1 MNNEQLASEEVVL
14 KEYPY
19 STRRME
25 GQQVIGVGNLILTNE
40 RLVFLNRVPLNEEEV
55 EYLQKFSG
63 KATTKRTIDLAL
75 ALHKKNFQVPLSSV
89 ISVKTGLYS
98 IFPFPRPCLRISYRS
113 EKKRKIKAVS
123 FMFTIPIWKGW
134 FQLEITTIKAWGRII
149 KEAVRYKQSTT
160 SQRIVQCSLV
170 ALGAESNDYYS
181 PLAMKNCLP
190 VSTADGC

>member
-1 MNNEQLASEEVVL
+1 MKDEQLASEEVVL
-14 KEYPY
+14 KEYPRY
-19 STRRME
+19 THRME

-75 ALHKKNFQVPLSSV
+75 TLHKKNFQVPLSSV

-98 IFPFPRPCLRISYRS
+98 ILPFPRPCLRISYRS
-113 EKKRKIKAVS
+113 EKKKKIKTIS
-123 FMFTIPIWKGW
+123 FMFTMPLWKGW

-160 SQRIVQCSLV
+160 SQ
-170 ALGAESNDYYS
+170 
-181 PLAMKNCLP
+181 
-190 VSTADGC
+190 

>member
-1 MNNEQLASEEVVL
+1 MTDEQLASEEVVL

-98 IFPFPRPCLRISYRS
+98 ILPFPRPCLHISYRS
-113 EKKRKIKAVS
+113 EKKKRIKTIS
-123 FMFTIPIWKGW
+123 FMFTIPLWKGW
-134 FQLEITTIKAWGRII
+134 FQLEITIIMAWVRII
-149 KEAVRYKQSTT
+149 REAVRYKQLTT
-160 SQRIVQCSLV
+160 SQ
-170 ALGAESNDYYS
+170 
-181 PLAMKNCLP
+181 
-190 VSTADGC
+190 

>member
-1 MNNEQLASEEVVL
+1 MKDEQLASEEVVL

-75 ALHKKNFQVPLSSV
+75 TLHKKNFQVPLSSV
-89 ISVKTGLYS
+89 TLVKTGLYS
-98 IFPFPRPCLRISYRS
+98 ILPFPRPCLRISYRS
-113 EKKRKIKAVS
+113 EKKKKIKAVS
-123 FMFTIPIWKGW
+123 FMFTIPLWKGW

-160 SQRIVQCSLV
+160 SQ
-170 ALGAESNDYYS
+170 
-181 PLAMKNCLP
+181 
-190 VSTADGC
+190 

>member
-1 MNNEQLASEEVVL
+1 MTDEQLASEEVVL
-14 KEYPY
+14 KEYPR
-19 STRRME
+19 STHRME

-40 RLVFLNRVPLNEEEV
+40 RLVFLNRVPLNDEEV

-75 ALHKKNFQVPLSSV
+75 TLHKKNFQVPLSSV

-98 IFPFPRPCLRISYRS
+98 ILPFPRPCLRISYRS
-113 EKKRKIKAVS
+113 EKKKKIKAVS
-123 FMFTIPIWKGW
+123 FMFTIPLWKGW

-160 SQRIVQCSLV
+160 SQ
-170 ALGAESNDYYS
+170 
-181 PLAMKNCLP
+181 
-190 VSTADGC
+190 

>member
-1 MNNEQLASEEVVL
+1 MKDEQLASEEVVL

-55 EYLQKFSG
+55 EYLQKFSE

-98 IFPFPRPCLRISYRS
+98 ILPFPRPCLHISYRS
-113 EKKRKIKAVS
+113 EKKKKIKAVS

-134 FQLEITTIKAWGRII
+134 FQLEITTIMAWVRII
-149 KEAVRYKQSTT
+149 RKAVRYKQSTT
-160 SQRIVQCSLV
+160 SQ
-170 ALGAESNDYYS
+170 
-181 PLAMKNCLP
+181 
-190 VSTADGC
+190 

>member
-14 KEYPY
+14 KEYPR

-40 RLVFLNRVPLNEEEV
+40 RLVFLNRVPLNDEEV

-89 ISVKTGLYS
+89 ISVKTRLYS
-98 IFPFPRPCLRISYRS
+98 ILPFPRPCLHISYRS
-113 EKKRKIKAVS
+113 EKKKRIKTIS
-123 FMFTIPIWKGW
+123 FVFTIPIWKGW
-134 FQLEITTIKAWGRII
+134 FQLEITTIMAWGRII
-149 KEAVRYKQSTT
+149 KEAVRYKQLTT
-160 SQRIVQCSLV
+160 SQ
-170 ALGAESNDYYS
+170 
-181 PLAMKNCLP
+181 
-190 VSTADGC
+190 